1 MLEVEKIRAI
11 ICADISEGAS
21 FRPSDIGLR
30 DYFITTEDAEEEE
43 TESVNVDEWEKHV
56 ETVPMV
62 PSYPADTNVVAIDS
76 TSLMLGVIPDGL
88 VGAIRASIIIRE
100 AGRGEH
106 SLEHYG
112 PYLVPITNQNKD
124 EMYGN
129 LFRAVYGIE
138 AESPAPDCAKTLDRV
153 RNLFER
159 HIQLK
164 VALNHTN
171 GLILLDGS
179 LIGGTVANPAFF
191 MRKIIEQANANG
203 NSIVAISKSTG
214 LTLQRS
220 KRNILSLLD
229 PMYGPCYVQGIE
241 DHISQNRERY
251 LGGIYVAK
259 LTPLGEPFRIDIPKN
274 TRIQHRE
281 IMNKVAGLAG
291 DYGYPEELRLA
302 HMTCVLS
309 SIEVIE
315 LQSAAIGLHRLTM
328 QEEIRPKLFPL

>member
-21 FRPSDIGLR
+21 FRPSDVGLK
-30 DYFITTEDAEEEE
+30 DYFITTESIDEDE
-43 TESVNVDEWEKHV
+43 TESVSVDEWEKRV
-56 ETVPMV
+56 ESAPIVPK
-62 PSYPADTNVVAIDS
+62 YPADTNVAAIDS
-76 TSLMLGVIPDGL
+76 TSLILGVIPDGL
-88 VGAIRASIIIRE
+88 VGAIRMSIIVKE
-100 AGRGEH
+100 AGKREH
-106 SLEHYG
+106 NLEHYG

-129 LFRAVYGIE
+129 LFKAVYGIE

-159 HIQLK
+159 HIQLE
-164 VALNHTN
+164 VASNHMN
-171 GLILLDGS
+171 SLIFLDGS

-191 MRKIIEQANANG
+191 VKKIIDQANANG
-203 NSIVAISKSTG
+203 NPIAAISKSTG

-229 PMYGPCYVQGIE
+229 GMYGPCYIQGIE

-251 LGGIYVAK
+251 LGDIYVAK
-259 LTPLGEPFRIDIPKN
+259 LTPLGEPFRIDIPRN
-274 TRIQHRE
+274 TRIQHPE
-281 IMNKVAGLAG
+281 ILNKVAGLAG

-315 LQSAAIGLHRLTM
+315 LQSAAIALHRLTM